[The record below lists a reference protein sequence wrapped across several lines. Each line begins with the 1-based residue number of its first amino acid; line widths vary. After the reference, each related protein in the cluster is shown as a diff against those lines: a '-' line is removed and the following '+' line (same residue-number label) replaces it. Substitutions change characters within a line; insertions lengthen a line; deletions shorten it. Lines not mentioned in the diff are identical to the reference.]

1 MERPQVV
8 KKRIDGKM
16 QYSLAY
22 GGKVYE
28 CKRTKNGRFFVAGY
42 PQHEGSIVFLKKLV
56 EQGLVC
62 DQRS

>member
-22 GGKVYE
+22 GGKIYE
-28 CKRTKNGRFFVAGY
+28 CKRTKNGRFFVDGY
-42 PQHEGSIVFLKKLV
+42 REHEGSLVFLKKLV
-56 EQGLVC
+56 EQGLVSS
-62 DQRS
+62 Q